1 MGKKNT
7 ILIPLGKL
15 KRVLLI
21 ALLIGFAC
29 EDKEQDTIPPDTTPP
44 TVSIQSPITNNPI
57 FEIVTIVV
65 ETNDNVG
72 ISKVEFYVDDSLVS
86 TDTESPYEYDWN
98 TTEYEDG
105 SEHIVKVISY
115 DNSDNS
121 TTSQPIV
128 YVIDNSTSRPT
139 PSGLYPITYNDG
151 FQISWSQNNDDDFGF
166 YKLYESLSEDMSNQT
181 LVYETTERVDTN
193 YVVTG
198 VSENEIRYYQLV
210 VGDVWGLHT
219 ESEVVS
225 FGYVID
231 IDGNIYKI
239 VQIGNQIW
247 MAENLKVTHYNDG
260 SEIPTGYSNSEW
272 ADLDGTETG
281 AYAVYNDD
289 PSNTDVYGNLYN
301 WYVVEDERG
310 VCPAGWNVPTDDE
323 IKELEMYLG
332 MSQVEADDADWRG
345 TNEGSKLAGMADLWN
360 DGNLVNNPEFGTSG
374 LNLLPGGYRNGN
386 GNYYGMGYNGYFWS
400 STEGND
406 YLAWYRLLDYV
417 NSEVSRYLNNKR
429 GGFSV
434 RCIRD

>member
-1 MGKKNT
+1 
-7 ILIPLGKL
+7 
-15 KRVLLI
+15 
-21 ALLIGFAC
+21 
-29 EDKEQDTIPPDTTPP
+29 
-44 TVSIQSPITNNPI
+44 
-57 FEIVTIVV
+57 
-65 ETNDNVG
+65 
-72 ISKVEFYVDDSLVS
+72 
-86 TDTESPYEYDWN
+86 
-98 TTEYEDG
+98 
-105 SEHIVKVISY
+105 
-115 DNSDNS
+115 
-121 TTSQPIV
+121 
-128 YVIDNSTSRPT
+128 
-139 PSGLYPITYNDG
+139 
-151 FQISWSQNNDDDFGF
+151 
-166 YKLYESLSEDMSNQT
+166 MSNQT

-374 LNLLPGGYRNGN
+374 FNLLPGGYRNGN

>member
-1 MGKKNT
+1 MKK
-7 ILIPLGKL
+7 ILFII
-15 KRVLLI
+15 LLI
-21 ALLIGFAC
+21 VGC
-29 EDKEQDTIPPDTTPP
+29 EEIVAPDTTPP
-44 TVSIQSPITNNPI
+44 TVVITSHESEQTIN
-57 FEIVTIVV
+57 EIVTITVTT
-65 ETNDNVG
+65 EDDVG
-72 ISKVEFYVDDSLVS
+72 ISHVEFYLDDSLFFN
-86 TDTESPYEYDWN
+86 DTELPYELQWN
-98 TTEYEDG
+98 ATIYEDG
-105 SEHIVKVISY
+105 QNITVKVISY

-374 LNLLPGGYRNGN
+374 FNLLPGGYRNGN

-406 YLAWYRLLDYV
+406 YLACYRLLDYV
-417 NSEVSRYLNNKR
+417 TSEVSRYLNNSR

>member
-1 MGKKNT
+1 M
-7 ILIPLGKL
+7 
-15 KRVLLI
+15 KRLLFIVLLVVF
-21 ALLIGFAC
+21 GC
-29 EDKEQDTIPPDTTPP
+29 EDKETDSPDTTPP

-272 ADLDGTETG
+272 GNLSTG
-281 AYAVYNDD
+281 AYTVYNDD

-374 LNLLPGGYRNGN
+374 FNLLPGGYRNGN